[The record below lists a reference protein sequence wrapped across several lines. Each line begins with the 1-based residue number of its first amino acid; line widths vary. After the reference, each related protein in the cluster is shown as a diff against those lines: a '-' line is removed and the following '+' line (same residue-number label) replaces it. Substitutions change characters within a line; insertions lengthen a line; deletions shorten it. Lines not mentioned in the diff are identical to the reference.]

1 VNQPFSLSEQTFV
14 DMSVQ
19 YPLATYLHRIL
30 RKYDRPYFANHSI
43 WPVMQDVIK
52 SDQFEKLT
60 TDEEVRW
67 ALIEELTN
75 AFQHVLYA
83 QVIDTDNDPN
93 SAETP
98 RRLAKMYVNELFEGR
113 YQATPKITAF
123 PNDKPA
129 QYEEAASGKSTP
141 NNGDIYHFNNLLVVQ
156 SPFISNCSHHHQTV
170 RGIAYVGIIPGRKLI
185 GLSKYTRLIQHIAA
199 RGTLQEELTI
209 DIADALQGHTESADI
224 AVVIFG
230 RHGCCENRGIK
241 SNNSQ
246 TSTAEMRG
254 LFMKDGK
261 LREEFYDNLKMMR
274 NEQI

>member
-1 VNQPFSLSEQTFV
+1 MIQPFSLDEQTLV
-14 DMSVQ
+14 DMSVP
-19 YPLATYLHRIL
+19 YPLATYMHRVL
-30 RKYDRPYFANHSI
+30 QKYGRKYFANHSI
-43 WPVMQDVIK
+43 WPVFKDVIK
-52 SDQFEKLT
+52 SDEFPNLT

-67 ALIEELTN
+67 ALIEELTK

-113 YQATPKITAF
+113 YQATPRITAF
-123 PNDKPA
+123 PNENPA
-129 QYEEAASGKSTP
+129 RMSADDDASSAAGT
-141 NNGDIYHFNNLLVVQ
+141 GDIYHFNNLLVVQ
-156 SPFISNCSHHHQTV
+156 SPFISNCSHHHQIV

-199 RGTLQEELTI
+199 RGSLQEELTV
-209 DIADALQGHTESADI
+209 DIANALQAHTESSDI

-230 RHGCCENRGIK
+230 RHGCCENRGIR
-241 SNNSQ
+241 SSNSQ

-254 LFMKDGK
+254 LFMRDGK

-274 NEQI
+274 SEQI